1 MSPNYPG
8 IYPNNLNCEW
18 LIRAEEGLS
27 VSLTFQDFDL
37 EAGYDQ
43 MIVQGTL
50 NGDMVSALYQ
60 ALFCFV
66 CLFVFAKCVL
76 CILI

>member
-18 LIRAEEGLS
+18 LIRAEEGLNVLLS
-27 VSLTFQDFDL
+27 FQGFDL

-50 NGDMVSALYQ
+50 NGDMVSAL
-60 ALFCFV
+60 CK
-66 CLFVFAKCVL
+66 VFFW
-76 CILI
+76 